1 MTDPSEG
8 RKPDTGRASDGEE
21 NSAEGPALE
30 VKASARPARDF
41 QGEFF
46 FRVLFHQRSSERSWP
61 VREPEHLF
69 RNIAQE
75 THPDCRADGNP
86 NDSIF
91 EHGRDVIARIAV

>member
-8 RKPDTGRASDGEE
+8 RKPDTGRASDGGE
-21 NSAEGPALE
+21 NPAEGPASE

-41 QGEFF
+41 RGESFSL
-46 FRVLFHQRSSERSWP
+46 VLFHSKSSKRSWP

-69 RNIAQE
+69 GNIAQG

-91 EHGRDVIARIAV
+91 EHGRGVIAHIAV